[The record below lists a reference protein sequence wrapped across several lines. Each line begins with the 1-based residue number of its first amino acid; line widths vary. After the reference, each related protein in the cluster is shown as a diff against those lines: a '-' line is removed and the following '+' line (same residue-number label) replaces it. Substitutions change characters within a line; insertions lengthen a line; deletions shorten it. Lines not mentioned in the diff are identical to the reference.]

1 MNVSLRQLRVF
12 KAVASQGSFTRAGTH
27 IGLSQPAVSRC
38 VTELEQHLGLKL
50 LDRTTREVVLTD
62 AGRSLAVQLERVLE
76 DLDAVLQE
84 SRGQATQRHGR
95 VRVASSPTL
104 SANLLPECIA
114 RCRSEHPG
122 LDLLLLDRIQ
132 HDALASVLAGEVDF
146 GVVID
151 TGARDDLQAE
161 TILSEPFCLVCPP
174 SHRLARRR
182 GAKWADLAG
191 ESLVLLD
198 HASGSRGLIDEAL
211 RLHGVEASVAQEVG
225 HVTTIFRML
234 DAGLGISVVPMLA
247 LPPAGLQGLVMR
259 PLLPRIDRHIA
270 LVRRAH
276 RTLTPPAE
284 LAWRLV
290 RQVAAERT
298 APRRRDSHHTAPVP
312 VAVASPPVRSARQ
325 RTRAGAR

>member
-12 KAVASQGSFTRAGTH
+12 QAVASHGSFTRAGAH

-62 AGRSLAVQLERVLE
+62 IGRGLAAQLGRVLD
-76 DLDAVLQE
+76 DLDAVLLD

-114 RCRSEHPG
+114 RCQREHPG
-122 LDLLLLDRIQ
+122 LSLLLLDRMQ
-132 HDALASVLAGEVDF
+132 HDALASVLSGEVDF

-151 TGARDDLQAE
+151 PGPREDLHAE
-161 TILSEPFCLVCPP
+161 DILSEPFCLVCPP
-174 SHRLARRR
+174 AHRLARRR
-182 GAKWADLAG
+182 GVKWTDLAR
-191 ESLVLLD
+191 EPLVLLD
-198 HASGSRGLIDEAL
+198 HASGSRRLIDDAL
-211 RLHGVEASVAQEVG
+211 RLHGVEALLAQEVG

-234 DAGLGISVVPMLA
+234 DAGLGISVVPLLA

-259 PLLPRIDRHIA
+259 PLLPRIDRQVA
-270 LVRRAH
+270 LVRRSN
-276 RTLTPPAE
+276 RTLAPVAQM
-284 LAWRLV
+284 AWQLV
-290 RQVAAERT
+290 ATVAAERF
-298 APRRRDSHHTAPVP
+298 RRH
-312 VAVASPPVRSARQ
+312 
-325 RTRAGAR
+325 